1 VGPDRGW
8 GAWELAARFAQLDF
22 RANDPTVKSNRVN
35 ALTLGVNWYLTPN
48 VKWLVNFVQNWFSDE
63 NRSEI
68 IGQDAAWEILTRLQ
82 LWF

>member
-1 VGPDRGW
+1 MGPERGW

-22 RANDPTVKSNRVN
+22 RARDITGNRVN

-48 VKWLVNFVQNWFSDE
+48 VKWLVNFVQNWFSNERPTLLARTPD
-63 NRSEI
+63 
-68 IGQDAAWEILTRLQ
+68 WEFLTRLQ